1 MKDNFPNHK
10 NSSQVHRLHND
21 IKNDQVKD
29 VKIKSCKLAEKNK
42 DSFLKDLN
50 DSIKSNENND

>member
-1 MKDNFPNHK
+1 M
-10 NSSQVHRLHND
+10 HND
-21 IKNDQVKD
+21 IKNDQDKD
-29 VKIKSCKLAEKNK
+29 VKIKSCKLAQKNK